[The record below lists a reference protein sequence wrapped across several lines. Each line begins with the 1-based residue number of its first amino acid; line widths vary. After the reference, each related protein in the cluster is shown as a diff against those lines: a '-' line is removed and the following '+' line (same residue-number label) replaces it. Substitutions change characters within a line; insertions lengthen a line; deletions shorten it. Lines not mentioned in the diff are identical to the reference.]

1 MVRIEELTGEDIT
14 KATAEDLYKYRLT
27 FCQVFQK
34 RAREG
39 KDTGL
44 MLPGYAF
51 LTREMRERRLIW
63 KAQEIDIALFGAR
76 LDIKPPNEAEEV
88 DSDVP
93 GEVEKQEM
101 DVSIISKS
109 DDDDERIVFGI
120 VYEPDVEDTQGD
132 QATAE
137 EIRKAAYS
145 FMENGQI
152 YKVMHK
158 GIAVEICVLET
169 YLAPVEF
176 QIGGEMIKKGTWVLG
191 SRIPKGELWADI
203 KSGDY
208 TGYSMGGTHGER
220 E

>member
-1 MVRIEELTGEDIT
+1 MNRIEDLTKDDVTG
-14 KATAEDLYKYRLT
+14 ATTEELYKYRLS

-34 RAREG
+34 RETEG
-39 KDTGL
+39 KDTEM

-51 LTREMRERRLIW
+51 LTQAMRKQGLIW
-63 KAQEIDIALFGAR
+63 KAQDIDLALFGVQWGD
-76 LDIKPPNEAEEV
+76 LPEAEEADTEEV
-88 DSDVP
+88 VDVP
-93 GEVEKQEM
+93 AVEKV
-101 DVSIISKS
+101 DVNIISKS

-158 GIAVEICVLET
+158 GISVDICVLET

-176 QIGGEMIKKGTWVLG
+176 PMGGETITKGTWVLG
-191 SRIPKGELWADI
+191 SRIPRGELWADI
-203 KSGDY
+203 KSGEY
-208 TGYSMGGTHGER
+208 TGYSMAGTTEA
-220 E
+220 